1 MDTILVL
8 VPHDTTFKIN
18 FSPVSLWYEYLLF
31 LPLDF
36 DSTVFLLFLIH
47 FVDVMDGG
55 WTKSCMKKC
64 IKFLIFTKS
73 VGAGSETTIIASLT
87 GWAMLSGFI
96 HSAIC
101 LKNLGCHPW
110 GGWTSWIWPASGTGC
125 GRVDGL
131 SFCNGWNRSG
141 SLPDLRWC
149 SFSGFCSLLSDL
161 YGGEALKDA
170 QKDWW
175 DGKRCRGLL
184 RKILDVPWSVRYR
197 ISITLNIFRVLFLWW
212 IGCFIEPPR
221 SDFMV
226 PKKSWLPSKLL
237 VSKPRVLGPSLQ
249 VESMEPR
256 RILGIGPQLD
266 EVMRVVIHWHG
277 KR

>member
-1 MDTILVL
+1 MIRVPFVSAFGFWLHCVLTI
-8 VPHDTTFKIN
+8 
-18 FSPVSLWYEYLLF
+18 
-31 LPLDF
+31 F
-36 DSTVFLLFLIH
+36 DSLCGRDGWWMDKILL
-47 FVDVMDGG
+47 
-55 WTKSCMKKC
+55 
-64 IKFLIFTKS
+64 LIFTKS

-110 GGWTSWIWPASGTGC
+110 GGWTSWIWPASGMGC

-197 ISITLNIFRVLFLWW
+197 SLSTYSAC
-212 IGCFIEPPR
+212 CFFGGL
-221 SDFMV
+221 D
-226 PKKSWLPSKLL
+226 
-237 VSKPRVLGPSLQ
+237 VS
-249 VESMEPR
+249 
-256 RILGIGPQLD
+256 
-266 EVMRVVIHWHG
+266 
-277 KR
+277 